1 MINFPKDEYTK
12 FLTGIDLN
20 LQTIKAAEL
29 KVHWKP
35 ISNPSIKRSKI
46 QFQMT
51 VYDVINKLKN
61 QKKAMDVKTVDDI
74 LDICLVPT
82 KKFQESLSYNIASTT
97 ETSST
102 TTLDRNW
109 YTFDVSSAVFR
120 WEKMVMEK
128 KPIKHE
134 LMLQKSSIKMKLPSS
149 RNHKSKESSELVS
162 TSKTCE
168 VTPKGNVT
176 EVKLLVYIKVEDSN
190 SRHPISKREANVE
203 FKKR

>member
-1 MINFPKDEYTK
+1 MINFPKDEYTN

-74 LDICLVPT
+74 LDVCPTPT
-82 KKFQESLSYNIASTT
+82 KMFQESQSYKTS
-97 ETSST
+97 SST
-102 TTLDRNW
+102 TLGRNW

-120 WEKMVMEK
+120 WEKMMMKK

-134 LMLQKSSIKMKLPSS
+134 LMLQKSSIKIKLPSPP
-149 RNHKSKESSELVS
+149 NHKSKDSSELVP

-168 VTPKGNVT
+168 VIPKGNVT
-176 EVKLLVYIKVEDSN
+176 EVKLLVYIKVEDSI
-190 SRHPISKREANVE
+190 SKHPISKREA
-203 FKKR
+203 KR